1 MADII
6 KLIRDAYPGLSS
18 AKKSAASYFL
28 NHYTALQFS
37 TVTELAEQIGV
48 SDTTIINLC
57 ADLGFGGFSSFKR
70 AVREDLQ
77 QEKSVSVPSNQQEN
91 SNEAMVAELAVPLIE
106 KLQTTFSDPEN
117 LSVIARGAE
126 LIAKAK
132 AVYAIGFWSFSALAK
147 EFCLNLRR
155 KGRKA
160 EAIYPDMGDHIDK
173 VLQITSEDVVIAYD
187 FSLYI
192 NSMMEICQILH
203 KQNVPIILITDMGP
217 CPCLPY
223 ASLAIHC
230 HVETASD
237 PSPKYSFSHGAIAGY
252 LLMKIAHQLSPTPL
266 HDYEALREGVFSRF
280 NPYGVVEPK
289 GGYSERI

>member
-117 LSVIARGAE
+117 LSVIAKGAE

-132 AVYAIGFWSFSALAK
+132 TVYAIGFWSFSALAK

-155 KGRKA
+155 EGRKA

-173 VLQITSEDVVIAYD
+173 VLQITSEDVVVAYD

-223 ASLAIHC
+223 ATLAIHC
-230 HVETASD
+230 HVETATD
-237 PSPKYSFSHGAIAGY
+237 PSPKYSFAHGAIAGY
-252 LLMKIAHQLSPTPL
+252 LLMKVSHTLRPTPL

-289 GGYSERI
+289 GGYTERI

>member
-1 MADII
+1 MSDII

-77 QEKSVSVPSNQQEN
+77 QEKSVSLSTQKEEN
-91 SNEAMVAELAVPLIE
+91 SNEAMVAELAAPIIE
-106 KLQTTFSDPEN
+106 GIQTTFSDPAN
-117 LSVIARGAE
+117 LSAIARGAE
-126 LIAKAK
+126 LIAAAK
-132 AVYAIGFWSFSALAK
+132 TVYAIGFWTSSALAK
-147 EFCLNLRR
+147 EFCLNMRR
-155 KGRKA
+155 EGWKA
-160 EAIYPDMGDHIDK
+160 EAIYPDMGDYIDK
-173 VLQITSEDVVIAYD
+173 VLQITPDDIVIAYD

-192 NSMMEICQILH
+192 SSMMEICQVLH

-223 ASLAIHC
+223 AALSLHC
-230 HVETASD
+230 QTGIIANDVHR
-237 PSPKYSFSHGAIAGY
+237 YGFSSGAIVGY
-252 LLMKIAHQLSPTPL
+252 LLRTLAYRLKPRPQHKYA
-266 HDYEALREGVFSRF
+266 ELREGVFSRF

-289 GGYSERI
+289 GGYAEWI

>member
-18 AKKSAASYFL
+18 AKKTVASYFL

-37 TVTELAEQIGV
+37 TVTELAEEIGV

-70 AVREDLQ
+70 AVRADLQ
-77 QEKSVSVPSNQQEN
+77 QETAISISPTNQEDSRETMVSELAATVIKELQATYSDYNNLATIAE
-91 SNEAMVAELAVPLIE
+91 SAELM
-106 KLQTTFSDPEN
+106 
-117 LSVIARGAE
+117 
-126 LIAKAK
+126 AKAK
-132 AVYAIGFWSFSALAK
+132 TIYAIGFWSFSALAK
-147 EFCLNLRR
+147 EFCLSVRR
-155 KGRKA
+155 EGWKA
-160 EAIYPDMGDHIDK
+160 EAIYPDMGDYIDK

-192 NSMMEICQILH
+192 NSMMEICEILH
-203 KQNVPIILITDMGP
+203 KQQVPIILVTDMGP

-223 ASLAIHC
+223 ATLSLHC
-230 HVETASD
+230 KGKAFFSLGSTISHLLCSLSVKLK
-237 PSPKYSFSHGAIAGY
+237 PQPK
-252 LLMKIAHQLSPTPL
+252 
-266 HDYEALREGVFSRF
+266 HDYEIVRGAVFSRF
-280 NPYGVVEPK
+280 NPYGVIEPK

>member
-6 KLIRDAYPGLSS
+6 KLIREAYPGLSS

-77 QEKSVSVPSNQQEN
+77 QEKTN
-91 SNEAMVAELAVPLIE
+91 SGTMAQLEGSSEAAVAELITPLLDDIRD
-106 KLQTTFSDPEN
+106 TVSDPSN
-117 LSVIARGAE
+117 LTAITKGAE
-126 LIAKAK
+126 LMANAKT
-132 AVYAIGFWSFSALAK
+132 VYAIGFWSFSALAK

-155 KGRKA
+155 QGWKA

-173 VLQITSEDVVIAYD
+173 VLQITAEDVVIAYD

-223 ASLAIHC
+223 ATLAVHC
-230 HVETASD
+230 HTRSAND
-237 PSPKYSFSHGAIAGY
+237 PFPGYSFSHGAIAGY
-252 LLMKIAHQLSPTPL
+252 LLRKMAHHFRPTPV
-266 HDYEALREGVFSRF
+266 HDYEALREGIFSRF

-289 GGYSERI
+289 GGYAERI

>member
-6 KLIRDAYPGLSS
+6 KLIREAYPGLSS

-77 QEKSVSVPSNQQEN
+77 QEKTN
-91 SNEAMVAELAVPLIE
+91 SGTMAQLEGSSEAAV
-106 KLQTTFSDPEN
+106 
-117 LSVIARGAE
+117 AE
-126 LIAKAK
+126 LIAPLLDDIRDTVSDPSNLTAITKGAELMANAK
-132 AVYAIGFWSFSALAK
+132 TVYAIGFWSFSALAK

-155 KGRKA
+155 QGWKA

-173 VLQITSEDVVIAYD
+173 VLQITAEDVVIAYD

-223 ASLAIHC
+223 ATLAVHC
-230 HVETASD
+230 HTRSAND
-237 PSPKYSFSHGAIAGY
+237 PFPGYSFSHGAIAGY
-252 LLMKIAHQLSPTPL
+252 LLRKMAHHFRPTPV
-266 HDYEALREGVFSRF
+266 HDYEALREGIFSRF

-289 GGYSERI
+289 GGYAERI

>member
-77 QEKSVSVPSNQQEN
+77 QEKTN
-91 SNEAMVAELAVPLIE
+91 SGTMAQLEGSSEAAVAELIVPLLDDIRD
-106 KLQTTFSDPEN
+106 TVTDTSN
-117 LSVIARGAE
+117 LTAIAKGAE
-126 LIAKAK
+126 LMANAKT
-132 AVYAIGFWSFSALAK
+132 VYAIGFWSFSALAK
-147 EFCLNLRR
+147 EFCLSLRR
-155 KGRKA
+155 QGWKA
-160 EAIYPDMGDHIDK
+160 EAIYPDMGDYIDK

-187 FSLYI
+187 FGLYI
-192 NSMMEICQILH
+192 NSMMEICQVLYA
-203 KQNVPIILITDMGP
+203 QNVPIILITDKGP

-223 ASLAIHC
+223 VQQAVHCQRGLSVTGSFPLGAVASHLLRSAAC
-230 HVETASD
+230 HLNPKAS
-237 PSPKYSFSHGAIAGY
+237 
-252 LLMKIAHQLSPTPL
+252 
-266 HDYEALREGVFSRF
+266 HDYENLREGVFSRF

-289 GGYSERI
+289 GGYAERI

>member
-18 AKKSAASYFL
+18 AKKSVASYFL
-28 NHYTALQFS
+28 NHYSALQFS

-77 QEKSVSVPSNQQEN
+77 QEKSAPIAVDRQEH
-91 SNEAMVAELAVPLIE
+91 SGEAMAAELAASVIDG
-106 KLQTTFSDPEN
+106 LQVTFGNPEN
-117 LSVIARGAE
+117 LTVIAKGAE
-126 LIAKAK
+126 LMAKAK
-132 AVYAIGFWSFSALAK
+132 TVYAIGFWSASALAK
-147 EFCLNLRR
+147 ELCLILRR
-155 KGRKA
+155 QGWNA

-192 NSMMEICQILH
+192 NSMMEICQVLH
-203 KQNVPIILITDMGP
+203 KQKVPIILITDMGP

-223 ASLAIHC
+223 ADLALHC
-230 HVETASD
+230 QRENNGMPIFPA
-237 PSPKYSFSHGAIAGY
+237 GAIAGY
-252 LLMKIAHQLSPTPL
+252 LLRAMACQLRPQPQ
-266 HDYEALREGVFSRF
+266 HDYEALREGIFSRF

-289 GGYSERI
+289 GDYTERI

>member
-18 AKKSAASYFL
+18 AKKTVASYFL

-37 TVTELAEQIGV
+37 TVTELAEEIGV

-70 AVREDLQ
+70 AVRADLQ
-77 QEKSVSVPSNQQEN
+77 QETAISISPTNQEDSRETMVSELAATVIKELQATYSDYNNLATIAE
-91 SNEAMVAELAVPLIE
+91 SAELM
-106 KLQTTFSDPEN
+106 
-117 LSVIARGAE
+117 
-126 LIAKAK
+126 AKAK
-132 AVYAIGFWSFSALAK
+132 TIYAIGFWSFSALAK
-147 EFCLNLRR
+147 EFCLSLRR
-155 KGRKA
+155 EGWKA
-160 EAIYPDMGDHIDK
+160 EAIYPDMGDYIDK

-192 NSMMEICQILH
+192 NSMMEICEILH
-203 KQNVPIILITDMGP
+203 KQQVPIILVTDMGP

-223 ASLAIHC
+223 ATLSLHC
-230 HVETASD
+230 KGKAFFSLGSTISHLLCSLSVKLK
-237 PSPKYSFSHGAIAGY
+237 PQPK
-252 LLMKIAHQLSPTPL
+252 
-266 HDYEALREGVFSRF
+266 HDYEIVRGAVFSRF
-280 NPYGVVEPK
+280 NPYGVIEPK

>member
-6 KLIRDAYPGLSS
+6 KLIREAYPGLSS

-77 QEKSVSVPSNQQEN
+77 QEKSSPIPSQLPEN
-91 SNEAMVAELAVPLIE
+91 SGAAMVAELAAPLIE
-106 KLQTTFSDPEN
+106 SLQTTFSSSEN
-117 LSVIARGAE
+117 MMSIAKGAE
-126 LIAKAK
+126 LMAKAK
-132 AVYAIGFWSFSALAK
+132 TVYAIGFWSFSALAK
-147 EFCLNLRR
+147 EFCLHLRR
-155 KGRKA
+155 QGWKA

-192 NSMMEICQILH
+192 NSMMEICQILR

-223 ASLAIHC
+223 ATLALHC
-230 HVETASD
+230 HVETSAT
-237 PSPKYSFSHGAIAGY
+237 PSPKYAFSHGAIAGY
-252 LLMKIAHQLSPTPL
+252 LLMRLAHQLKPQPL
-266 HDYEALREGVFSRF
+266 HDYEQLREGVFSRF

-289 GGYSERI
+289 GGYTERI